1 LPAAKNKLTLC
12 TENLHC
18 MIIDIKRTIL
28 RKTLSKFIVLII
40 MAISLCLLL
49 FIPFQNDFIKN
60 VDNSLL
66 AVFIAA
72 AYIIYMVYESFRNYN
87 YLYFNDESDK
97 LVLRFFTPNFFTS
110 KKNSIEIP
118 KREFAGYTL
127 QSFFM
132 GYREKIILMRRTSKG
147 IASYPSVS
155 LTALNNNE
163 KNNLLLTLE
172 KLKQENQNK
181 IKTKS

>member
-1 LPAAKNKLTLC
+1 
-12 TENLHC
+12 

-28 RKTLSKFIVLII
+28 RKSLSKIILLIVL
-40 MAISLCLLL
+40 AILLCVLL
-49 FIPFQNDFIKN
+49 FIPFQNNFIKG
-60 VDNSLL
+60 VENSLL
-66 AVFIAA
+66 AIFIAV
-72 AYIIYMVYESFRNYN
+72 AYIIYIAYESFRNYN

-97 LVLRFFTPNFFTS
+97 LVLRFFAPNFFTS

-118 KREFAGYTL
+118 KREFSGYTI

-132 GYREKIILMRRTSKG
+132 GYREKIILTRRTSKG
-147 IASYPSVS
+147 IASYPPVS
-155 LTALNNNE
+155 ITALNNNE

>member
-1 LPAAKNKLTLC
+1 
-12 TENLHC
+12 

-28 RKTLSKFIVLII
+28 RKSLSKFIVLII
-40 MAISLCLLL
+40 LVLSLCLLL
-49 FIPFQNDFIKN
+49 FIPFQRNFIKN

-66 AVFIAA
+66 ALFIAA
-72 AYIIYMVYESFRNYN
+72 AYIIYVVYETFRNYN

-97 LVLRFFTPNFFTS
+97 LVLRFFAPNFFTS

-118 KREFAGYTL
+118 KREFAGYTI

-132 GYREKIILMRRTSKG
+132 GYRENITLMRRTSKG
-147 IASYPSVS
+147 IANYPPVS

-172 KLKQENQNK
+172 KLKQANEK
-181 IKTKS
+181 GKS